1 MKKFGS
7 AAGKVTACA
16 AAYLVTFLATA
27 GLVQIVFPPP
37 DIEPAAGG
45 ITWVLTQMGPASLVL
60 AAGLAIVARGIRGSF
75 AARGIILFVFIY
87 ISYGVTSAIEAHFF
101 TTLAGIFSYYLPLSI
116 VPAAVLAALT
126 ARLFDGTPPDDDDPR
141 PRMLR
146 SYVAGRSIFS
156 WAWRL
161 PAAWMA
167 FPVIYIFFGVLV
179 SPFVLEHYE
188 QQEYLRIPAPLL
200 VVGIQFVRSA
210 LFLLAIGPVFVAW
223 SGSRRR
229 LWGALGLAMFLIL
242 GLAGLI
248 QGPVFTMQL
257 RIAHGLE
264 ILADSLVHAAAL
276 VLLLGRAARR

>member
-1 MKKFGS
+1 MKEFGS
-7 AAGKVTACA
+7 AAGKVAACA

-60 AAGLAIVARGIRGSF
+60 AAGLAIVGRGIRGSF
-75 AARGIILFVFIY
+75 AARGIILFVFFY

-101 TTLAGIFSYYLPLSI
+101 TTLAGMFSYYLPLSI
-116 VPAAVLAALT
+116 VPAAVLAVLM
-126 ARLFDGTPPDDDDPR
+126 ARLFDGAPPEDPTQG
-141 PRMLR
+141 MLR
-146 SYVAGRSIFS
+146 SYVAGRSVFS

-161 PAAWMA
+161 PAAWLA
-167 FPVIYIFFGVLV
+167 FPVIYIFFGLLV

-188 QQEYLRIPAPLL
+188 QQENLRIPGPLL

-210 LFLLAIGPVFVAW
+210 LFLIATGPVFVAW

-229 LWGALGLAMFLIL
+229 LWGAMGLALFLII

-264 ILADSLVHAAAL
+264 ILADSLVYAAAL
-276 VLLLGRAARR
+276 VLLLGRAVRR

>member
-1 MKKFGS
+1 MKEFGS
-7 AAGKVTACA
+7 AAGKVAACA

-37 DIEPAAGG
+37 DIESAAGG

-60 AAGLAIVARGIRGSF
+60 AAGLAIVGQGIRGSF
-75 AARGIILFVFIY
+75 AARGIILFVFFY

-101 TTLAGIFSYYLPLSI
+101 TTLAGMFSYYLPLSI

-126 ARLFDGTPPDDDDPR
+126 ACLFDGTPPDDPTQ
-141 PRMLR
+141 RMLR
-146 SYVAGRSIFS
+146 SYVAGRSVFS

-161 PAAWMA
+161 PAAWLA
-167 FPVIYIFFGVLV
+167 FPVIYIFFGLLV

-188 QQEYLRIPAPLL
+188 QQENLRIPGPL
-200 VVGIQFVRSA
+200 VVIGIQFVRSA
-210 LFLLAIGPVFVAW
+210 LFLIAIGPVFVAW

-229 LWGALGLAMFLIL
+229 LWGALGLALFLIV

-264 ILADSLVHAAAL
+264 ILADSFVHAAAL
-276 VLLLGRAARR
+276 VLLLGRAVRR

>member
-1 MKKFGS
+1 MKEFGS
-7 AAGKVTACA
+7 AAGKVAACA

-37 DIEPAAGG
+37 DPEPATGG
-45 ITWVLTQMGPASLVL
+45 ITWVLTQMAPASLVL
-60 AAGLAIVARGIRGSF
+60 AAGLAIVGRRIRGSF
-75 AARGIILFVFIY
+75 AARSIILFVFFY

-101 TTLAGIFSYYLPLSI
+101 TTLAGMFSYYLPLSI
-116 VPAAVLAALT
+116 VPAAVLAVLT
-126 ARLFDGTPPDDDDPR
+126 ARLFDGAPPDDLTQG
-141 PRMLR
+141 MLR
-146 SYVAGRSIFS
+146 SYVAGRSVFS

-167 FPVIYIFFGVLV
+167 FPVIYIFFGLLV

-188 QQEYLRIPAPLL
+188 QQENLRIPGPLL
-200 VVGIQFVRSA
+200 VVGLQFVRSA
-210 LFLLAIGPVFVAW
+210 LFLIATGPVLVAW

-229 LWGALGLAMFLIL
+229 LWGALGVALFLIV

-276 VLLLGRAARR
+276 VLLLGRTVRR

>member
-1 MKKFGS
+1 MKEFGS
-7 AAGKVTACA
+7 AAGKVAACA

-27 GLVQIVFPPP
+27 GLVQIVLPPP
-37 DIEPAAGG
+37 DPEPAVGG
-45 ITWVLTQMGPASLVL
+45 VTWMLTHMAPASLVL
-60 AAGLAIVARGIRGSF
+60 AAGLAIVGRGIRGSF
-75 AARGIILFVFIY
+75 ATRGSILFVFLY

-101 TTLAGIFSYYLPLSI
+101 TTLAGMFSYYLPLSI
-116 VPAAVLAALT
+116 VPAVVLAALT
-126 ARLFDGTPPDDDDPR
+126 ARLFDGTPADDPTQGK
-141 PRMLR
+141 LR
-146 SYVAGRSIFS
+146 SYVAGRSVFS

-161 PAAWMA
+161 PAAWLA
-167 FPVIYIFFGVLV
+167 FPVIYIFFGLLV

-188 QQEYLRIPAPLL
+188 QQANLRIPGPLL

-210 LFLLAIGPVFVAW
+210 LFLIATVPVLIAW

-229 LWGALGLAMFLIL
+229 LWWALGLALFLIV

-276 VLLLGRAARR
+276 VLLLGRAVRR

>member
-1 MKKFGS
+1 MKEFGS
-7 AAGKVTACA
+7 AAGKVAACA

-37 DIEPAAGG
+37 DPELAAGG
-45 ITWVLTQMGPASLVL
+45 ITWLLTQMGPASLVL
-60 AAGLAIVARGIRGSF
+60 ASGLAIVGRGIRGSF
-75 AARGIILFVFIY
+75 AARGIILFVFFY

-101 TTLAGIFSYYLPLSI
+101 TTLAGMFSYYLPLSI

-126 ARLFDGTPPDDDDPR
+126 ARLFDGTPPDDPTQ
-141 PRMLR
+141 RMLR
-146 SYVAGRSIFS
+146 SYVAGRSVFS

-167 FPVIYIFFGVLV
+167 FPVIYIFFGLLV
-179 SPFVLEHYE
+179 SPFVLEQYE
-188 QQEYLRIPAPLL
+188 QQENLRIPGPLL
-200 VVGIQFVRSA
+200 VVGLQFVRSA
-210 LFLLAIGPVFVAW
+210 LFLIATGPVFVAW

-229 LWGALGLAMFLIL
+229 LWGAMGLALFLIV

-264 ILADSLVHAAAL
+264 ILADSLVYAAAL
-276 VLLLGRAARR
+276 VLLLGRAVRR

>member
-1 MKKFGS
+1 MKEFGS
-7 AAGKVTACA
+7 AAGRVAACA

-27 GLVQIVFPPP
+27 GVVQIVFAPP
-37 DIEPAAGG
+37 DPEPVVGG
-45 ITWVLTQMGPASLVL
+45 ITWVLTQMAPASLVL
-60 AAGLAIVARGIRGSF
+60 AMGLAIVGRGIRGSF
-75 AARGIILFVFIY
+75 AARGIILFVFFY

-101 TTLAGIFSYYLPLSI
+101 TTLAGMFSYYLPLSI

-126 ARLFDGTPPDDDDPR
+126 ARLFDPTPPDDPTPR
-141 PRMLR
+141 KLR
-146 SYVAGRSIFS
+146 SYVAGRSVFS

-161 PAAWMA
+161 PAAWLA
-167 FPVIYIFFGVLV
+167 FPVIYIFFGLLV

-188 QQEYLRIPAPLL
+188 QQENLRIPGPLL

-210 LFLLAIGPVFVAW
+210 LFLIAIVPVLVAW

-229 LWGALGLAMFLIL
+229 LWGALGLALFLIV

-264 ILADSLVHAAAL
+264 ILADSLVYAAAL
-276 VLLLGRAARR
+276 VLLLGRAVRR